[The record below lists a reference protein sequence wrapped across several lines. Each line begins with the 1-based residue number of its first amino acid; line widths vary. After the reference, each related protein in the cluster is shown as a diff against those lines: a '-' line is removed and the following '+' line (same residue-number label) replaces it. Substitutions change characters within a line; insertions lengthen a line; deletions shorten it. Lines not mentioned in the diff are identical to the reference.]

1 MNIEAKKLSFIQE
14 FLRIDNE
21 NIINALESLLHRSKS
36 EVFEESLK
44 PKTVEQLNDEIDEAI
59 EDEKNGRTITAE
71 ELKRKVQEWH

>member
-21 NIINALESLLHRSKS
+21 NIINALENLLHRSKS

-44 PKTVEQLNDEIDEAI
+44 PKTVEQFNDEIDEAI